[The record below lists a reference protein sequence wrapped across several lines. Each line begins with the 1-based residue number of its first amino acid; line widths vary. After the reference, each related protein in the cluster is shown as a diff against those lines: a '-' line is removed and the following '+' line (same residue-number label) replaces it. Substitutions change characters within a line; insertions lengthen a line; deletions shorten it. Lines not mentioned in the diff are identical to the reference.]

1 MTTPSTTQHAI
12 EQISAVDV
20 LKLVNDRAQWCR
32 ENGESD
38 MRNILNTT
46 REIKSMIDS
55 GKTRDEI
62 LAAFAD
68 DDEESEL

>member
-1 MTTPSTTQHAI
+1 MSTTMTAK
-12 EQISAVDV
+12 DV
-20 LKLVNDRAQWCR
+20 LKLVTDRAQWCH

-46 REIKSMIDS
+46 RSIKAMLAE

-62 LAAFAD
+62 LASFAE
-68 DDEESEL
+68 DDEEDAQ